1 MIELPI
7 RLLVYSNIFQ
17 TLKKMYRF
25 TRRQLTCCQH
35 MLRKAELMDGMP
47 VFRPVLAHHYAT
59 DPNRRPG
66 FFESFVANLKK
77 EYSESKDMKDSLH
90 KFREEAKK
98 LEESEALKE
107 ARRKFHTIEGESSKS
122 KSAFRKMTMSIFV
135 RSFFYVYNYLFVD

>member
-1 MIELPI
+1 MF
-7 RLLVYSNIFQ
+7 RN
-17 TLKKMYRF
+17 
-25 TRRQLTCCQH
+25 
-35 MLRKAELMDGMP
+35 AELMEGAP

-122 KSAFRKMTMSIFV
+122 KSAFRKKPLTVNILKTFFLTDTTHPILISCQQN
-135 RSFFYVYNYLFVD
+135 RS